1 MAIYQN
7 GNELTHQIDAKFDA
21 VLAPGTKAPYSG
33 IYICTN
39 CRDEAAC
46 NHGDPLPPQN
56 HRQHVPN
63 KGDIRWKLQVHT
75 QRGPN

>member
-1 MAIYQN
+1 MATYQN
-7 GNELTHQIDAKFDA
+7 GDELTHLIDAKFDA
-21 VLAPGTKAPYSG
+21 VYTPGTHAPASG

-56 HRQHVPN
+56 HRQHAPE
-63 KGDIRWKLQVHT
+63 KGAIRWKLLVQT
-75 QRGPN
+75 QKGPN

>member
-1 MAIYQN
+1 MALYQN
-7 GNELTHQIDAKFDA
+7 GNELTHEIAAKFDA
-21 VLAPGTKAPYSG
+21 VYTPGTSAPYSG

-56 HRQHVPN
+56 HRQHSTA
-63 KGDIRWKLQVHT
+63 KGAIRWQLLVQT
-75 QRGPN
+75 QRGPD